1 MDDHGGEKSR
11 IIRGLRRG
19 SMLEYTPSRRMAP
32 LKQRQGK
39 QIGLSEAVGDP
50 SLNPRPSP
58 EKTTIPA
65 NPVALRN
72 IQIPPSAQQFL

>member
-1 MDDHGGEKSR
+1 MDDHRSEKTLSF
-11 IIRGLRRG
+11 RGLFRRG
-19 SMLEYTPSRRMAP
+19 MFVNTPSRRMAP
-32 LKQRQGK
+32 LKQWQGK
-39 QIGLSEAVGDP
+39 QIGLSMERNDP
-50 SLNPRPSP
+50 SLNPPPSP